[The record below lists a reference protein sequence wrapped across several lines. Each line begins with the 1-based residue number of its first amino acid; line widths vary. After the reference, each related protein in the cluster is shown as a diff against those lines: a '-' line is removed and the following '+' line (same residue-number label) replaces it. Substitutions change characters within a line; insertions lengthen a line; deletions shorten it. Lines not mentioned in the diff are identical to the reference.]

1 MNNISLKNEI
11 FTVNKNEK
19 FNENLNDLKQSK
31 VQINQTLWLYDYL
44 VGNKEIDEFKIIEEI
59 IKEGDEPAP
68 KPFNADTN
76 IHGPN
81 EHHSSSGSESES
93 SSGSNSDSDT
103 HSDHS
108 KNERD

>member
-1 MNNISLKNEI
+1 M
-11 FTVNKNEK
+11 
-19 FNENLNDLKQSK
+19 KQSK

-76 IHGPN
+76 IQGPN
-81 EHHSSSGSESES
+81 EPHSSSGSESES

-108 KNERD
+108 KNEREE